1 MSDRTTGERLAVVE
15 DSVRK
20 LETRVDADGERVWG
34 AIDKLRGCITTSNKE
49 LREHLDKKFG
59 GLYRLIIKG
68 GGTVALMMI
77 GVIGFLFVKLMGW

>member
-34 AIDKLRGCITTSNKE
+34 AIDKLRGCITTSNNA
-49 LREHLDKKFG
+49 LRDHLDAKFG
-59 GLYRLIIKG
+59 RLYRLIIKG
-68 GGTVALMMI
+68 GGTIALLMI
-77 GVIGFLFVKLMGW
+77 GAIGFMFVKLMGW